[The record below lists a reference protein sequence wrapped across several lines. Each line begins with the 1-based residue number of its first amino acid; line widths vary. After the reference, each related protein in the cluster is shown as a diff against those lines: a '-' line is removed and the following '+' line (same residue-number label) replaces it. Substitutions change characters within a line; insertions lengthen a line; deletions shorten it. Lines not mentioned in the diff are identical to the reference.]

1 LRREEILMGSAI
13 GTIIGLALGAFGF
26 VVMRNPMK
34 LCLLAPG
41 QEGYYQRAVLDRW
54 QRVSLRLLG
63 VLVSLFG
70 MVIMSAALGGWLKVR
85 SLQAVSDGLL
95 VEMGLLFGC
104 AWVLGLIL
112 TIAQAIRGE
121 LFDWFRIWKQ
131 GALLG
136 PIDVYPPI
144 TPAMEKESRAFT
156 AGFCV
161 LVSIAIGSAAY
172 RLYR

>member
-1 LRREEILMGSAI
+1 MGSAI
-13 GTIIGLALGAFGF
+13 GTIVGLVLAAFGF

-70 MVIMSAALGGWLKVR
+70 MVILSAALGGGLR
-85 SLQAVSDGLL
+85 LRALRAVSDGLL
-95 VEMGLLFGC
+95 LEMGLLFVS
-104 AWVLGLIL
+104 AWVLGLFL
-112 TIAQAIRGE
+112 TVVQAIRGE

-131 GALLG
+131 GTLLG
-136 PIDVYPPI
+136 PINVYPPI

-156 AGFCV
+156 IGFCL
-161 LVSIAIGSAAY
+161 LVSIAIGSAAF
-172 RLYR
+172 RA

>member
-1 LRREEILMGSAI
+1 MGSAI
-13 GTIIGLALGAFGF
+13 GVIVGAAVGAFGF

-54 QRVSLRLLG
+54 QRLSLRILG

-70 MVIMSAALGGWLKVR
+70 LVIFSASLGGWLKLRALSV
-85 SLQAVSDGLL
+85 VSDGLL
-95 VEMGLLFGC
+95 LELGLVFIS

-112 TIAQAIRGE
+112 TIVQAIRGE

-131 GALLG
+131 GILLG

-144 TPAMEKESRAFT
+144 TPRMQKESRAFT
-156 AGFCV
+156 LGFCV
-161 LVSIAIGSAAY
+161 LVSIAVCVGAFRS
-172 RLYR
+172 